1 MASVGPQLPPELQ
14 NRKRSHED
22 DDDRGSDSES
32 SDSSTGPL
40 PPKAQEKEQSPPSAK
55 RKRVYGPTLPPAPLD
70 EEQHSAS
77 SPPRQLQ
84 RDGEDDRPEHSSTS
98 DDDDDDDDDFG
109 PSLPSANDR
118 SSASIGPT
126 SSSTPGASVSEARA
140 GPVQRDEWMTLA
152 PTGGDWSARVDP
164 TKLKNRK
171 FNTGRGAKG
180 PPQAAGGGGGGTSSS
195 WYETPEEKQ
204 ARLRREVMG
213 ISNDSATAAGGG
225 KSKAEGTATH
235 GDDAETARRLKEYN
249 EKRGPSLYAA
259 HNASSKVAEE
269 DDPSARAFDR
279 EKDIAGGATINAT
292 KRREM
297 LKKASDFS
305 SRFSSA
311 KYL

>member
-22 DDDRGSDSES
+22 DDSES

-40 PPKAQEKEQSPPSAK
+40 PPKNQEKDQSPPSAK
-55 RKRVYGPTLPPAPLD
+55 RKRIYGPTLPPAPLE
-70 EEQHSAS
+70 EEQN
-77 SPPRQLQ
+77 SPPSPPGQPQ
-84 RDGEDDRPEHSSTS
+84 KDQEDDKPGHSSSS
-98 DDDDDDDDDFG
+98 DDDDDDEFG

-118 SSASIGPT
+118 SSASARPTT
-126 SSSTPGASVSEARA
+126 SSIPSASVSGTGA

-171 FNTGRGAKG
+171 FNTGRGAMG
-180 PPQAAGGGGGGTSSS
+180 PPQTAGGGAGTSSS

-213 ISNDSATAAGGG
+213 ISNDAATAAAGG
-225 KSKAEGTATH
+225 KSTASAAAGTH
-235 GDDAETARRLKEYN
+235 GDDAETARRLKKYN
-249 EKRGPSLYAA
+249 EKRGPSLYAS
-259 HNASSKVAEE
+259 HNASSKVVEE